1 MSELSVE
8 NLIALG
14 ADGASEQVVSVFTQL
29 LENAESVHGTFFSGT
44 GAAPVN
50 LPGEWSGWVDDVA
63 TALLCSSMAHTSMY
77 NFAATVNGPRA
88 DAYWQEQLRPTVG
101 NVGGSTVLAVAQWLF
116 AWAFPTHCGDGTN
129 TFALYLPEAKRWATA
144 LADEMTDPTTI
155 DTWIDKYIGQDPR
168 WLEKLNLIFYKL
180 HLLDEAEEARTVAAW
195 KSAYPAA
202 IEQWQT
208 YNYLAGDS
216 FTSTMF
222 LSEVNGAIGVGKAGE
237 HCEEEPG
244 PDPELICDYWTDY
257 GDAVV
262 SFLGGRPA
270 QMGLGTGAD
279 PEARVEG
286 QQGGGCFVP
295 GTPVLLE
302 DGAEIPIEAIEDGHR
317 VLGRDGQV
325 GTHTD
330 ERVEFET
337 EVRMVIYGFNEEQP
351 FFSAAHAFWTRDGW
365 KAYAPEV
372 ARSENPWP
380 DFGKLER
387 GDVVRRLV
395 SHDPPR
401 YEEVEIERFSS
412 RIAPVGER
420 LHGLHLHGSATYHA
434 NGYLVAMNYPVITAR
449 RLEDA
454 FATLTDA
461 ERELL
466 AADLERAMP
475 LIRENLGAWLEG
487 PLLRSIRGR

>member
-1 MSELSVE
+1 VSELSVE

-14 ADGASEQVVSVFTQL
+14 AEGATQQVVSAFTRL
-29 LENAESVHGTFFSGT
+29 VENAEAVHGTFFAK
-44 GAAPVN
+44 AAPAPVA
-50 LPGEWSGWVDDVA
+50 LPSAEWSGWVDNIA
-63 TALLCSSMAHTSMY
+63 TALVCSSMAHSSMF
-77 NFAATVNGPRA
+77 NFAATVNGAGA
-88 DAYWQEQLRPTVG
+88 DAYWQGQLNPAIA
-101 NVGGSTVLAVAQWLF
+101 NLPGSTVLAVSQWLF

-129 TFALYLPEAKRWATA
+129 TFALYLPEAGRWAKD

-155 DTWIDKYIGQDPR
+155 DTWIDKYIGNDPR
-168 WLEKLNLIFYKL
+168 WLEKLNLIFFKL
-180 HLLDEAEEARTVAAW
+180 HLLDVAEEARTVAAW

-208 YNYLAGDS
+208 YNYLAGIS

-222 LSEVNGAIGVGKAGE
+222 LGAVNAALGVGNE
-237 HCEEEPG
+237 HHRCVAEPG
-244 PDPELICDYWTDY
+244 DGELICDYWTDY
-257 GDAVV
+257 GEAAVA
-262 SFLGGRPA
+262 FLGGRPT
-270 QMGLGTGAD
+270 QLGLATGAD
-279 PEARVEG
+279 PEACKDG

-295 GTPVLLE
+295 GTPVLLA
-302 DGAEIPIEAIEDGHR
+302 DGTEIAIEAVADGHR
-317 VLGRDGQV
+317 VLGREGVV

-330 ERVEFET
+330 EVVEVET
-337 EVRMVIYGFNEEQP
+337 EVEMAIYGFNDEEP
-351 FFSAAHAFWTRDGW
+351 FFSAAHPFWTADGW
-365 KAYAPEV
+365 KAYDPAV

-380 DFGKLER
+380 DFGKLRR
-387 GDVVRRLV
+387 GDVVHRLV

-401 YEEVEIERFSS
+401 YEEVTIERFSS
-412 RIAPVGER
+412 RSAPAGEH
-420 LHGLHLHGSATYHA
+420 LHGLHLHGSASYHA

-449 RLEDA
+449 RLEEA

-475 LIRENLGAWLEG
+475 LIRLNLGAWLEQ